1 MFNNSFIFPVE
12 FLVSKVIKVS
22 TNKRWLGDKAVPD
35 GDNNIVKLDNK
46 LLKKYYKEKI
56 LSSSQAIQQGV
67 KDICKKNLKY

>member
-1 MFNNSFIFPVE
+1 MYRNC
-12 FLVSKVIKVS
+12 VILC
-22 TNKRWLGDKAVPD
+22 RRR
-35 GDNNIVKLDNK
+35 LDFKIIK